1 MRKKIDRKKL
11 KSYVESM
18 ELALV
23 ILGKMKF
30 KNPTTAAAIAT
41 VSAIVMAARKTLD
54 ESEPPNLVL
63 IEGGEKC

>member
-1 MRKKIDRKKL
+1 MRKKMDREKL

-18 ELALV
+18 ELALA

-41 VSAIVMAARKTLD
+41 ISAIVTAARMTLD
-54 ESEPPNLVL
+54 KSEPPNLVL
-63 IEGGEKC
+63 IEGGNEC

>member
-1 MRKKIDRKKL
+1 MRKKMDREKL

-18 ELALV
+18 ELALA

-41 VSAIVMAARKTLD
+41 VSVIVMAAKRALD

-63 IEGGEKC
+63 IEGGNEC